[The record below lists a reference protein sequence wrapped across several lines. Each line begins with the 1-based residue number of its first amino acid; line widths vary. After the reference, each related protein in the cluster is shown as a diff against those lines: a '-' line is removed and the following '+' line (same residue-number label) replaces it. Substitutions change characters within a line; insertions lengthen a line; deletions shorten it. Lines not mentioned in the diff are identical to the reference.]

1 MDRKNF
7 ARTAMVHHPI
17 RTEAPPEVSDEELQR
32 VIADFLAMGHVD
44 NIVAMMRQEP
54 RYLAWTGRLLEDE
67 RFAVRIGISVLFEH
81 LAVLCP
87 QHLPLAVPGLVEQLG
102 HGIEW
107 VRGEAASVL
116 GIIATEEALAPLPAL
131 LHDPSPQVV
140 EIVRDILGPP
150 AHG

>member
-1 MDRKNF
+1 M
-7 ARTAMVHHPI
+7 MQQPI
-17 RTEAPPEVSDEELQR
+17 KTEAPPEVSDEELLR

-44 NIVAMMRQEP
+44 NIVAMVRQEP

-67 RFAVRIGISVLFEH
+67 RFAVRIGVSVLFEY
-81 LAVLCP
+81 LAALCP
-87 QHLPLAVPGLVEQLG
+87 HHLSLAVPGLVAQLG
-102 HGIEW
+102 HPIEW

-116 GIIATEEALAPLPAL
+116 GIIASEEALAALPAL

-140 EIVRDILGPP
+140 EIVRDILDPP